1 MDQLIQSLQTDYFE
15 DNDHEMLSPG
25 QVAEELKLHINTV
38 YKIIGTGQ
46 LKAYNLSSGNRKTFY
61 RIRRVDLEN
70 YLEERYCLR

>member
-1 MDQLIQSLQTDYFE
+1 MDQLIQSLQTDDFE